1 MKVLKTKSQLI
12 EEIAEHC
19 SNHPSSYTLDLVMH
33 IFHCDCL
40 EYPFMSDILLL
51 ADDEKVKNY
60 VRGLMN
66 SRFSSL
72 EDVHYFIKEVMNESI
87 DIYEDKPRSFY
98 IGQRVYDC
106 IKNMYGT
113 ITAIND
119 KEVDVKEINEKV
131 DNITILY
138 DTKNKANVRGD
149 VVKARYIYSVPSY
162 DDLKGR
168 MTCPKCGGILLD
180 EHSEEINYEYYC
192 PNCDENIG

>member
-1 MKVLKTKSQLI
+1 MRVPKTKSQLI

-33 IFHCDCL
+33 IFHCDF
-40 EYPFMSDILLL
+40 EYPFMTDILSL
-51 ADDEKVKNY
+51 ADDEKIKNY

-66 SRFSSL
+66 SHFSSL
-72 EDVHYFIKEVMNESI
+72 EDVHYFIREVMNETI
-87 DIYEDKPRSFY
+87 NIYENKPRSFY

-106 IKNMYGT
+106 LKCLYGT

-119 KEVDVKEINEKV
+119 NRFEVDNKEINETD

-138 DTKNKANVRGD
+138 DTKNKANIRGD
-149 VVKARYIYSVPSY
+149 VVKAMYLYNVPSY
-162 DDLKGR
+162 DDLKNR

-180 EHSEEINYEYYC
+180 EHTKGFNYEYYC
-192 PNCDENIG
+192 PNCDENM